1 MRSETFALPMMYG
14 DHHVLEV
21 RQLLNSLP
29 GIENVYASS
38 SFQIVE
44 VTFDESKVDKETIQS
59 TLAEVGYLEELPI
72 PVEIGSS
79 PAYENGKP
87 FFRHTAVFAQTGKAI
102 SFTQD
107 VPEVQ
112 RPLWPCPG
120 IKSNQ

>member
-1 MRSETFALPMMYG
+1 MRSETFTLPMMYG

-44 VTFDESKVDKETIQS
+44 VTYDESQVDKETIQS
-59 TLAEVGYLEELPI
+59 TLADAGYLEELSI

-79 PAYENGKP
+79 PANENGRP
-87 FFRHTAVFAQTGKAI
+87 FFRHTAVFAQTGQAI

-120 IKSNQ
+120 IKQ

>member
-1 MRSETFALPMMYG
+1 MNSETFVLPMMYG

-44 VTFDESKVDKETIQS
+44 VTYDEAQVNKETIQS
-59 TLAEVGYLEELPI
+59 TLGDAGYLEDLVIPI
-72 PVEIGSS
+72 EIGSS
-79 PAYENGKP
+79 PAHENGRP
-87 FFRHTAVFAQTGKAI
+87 FFRHTAVFAQTGQSI

-107 VPEVQ
+107 VPEVE

-120 IKSNQ
+120 LKQ

>member
-21 RQLLNSLP
+21 RQLLISLP

-44 VTFDESKVDKETIQS
+44 VTYDESQVDKETIQS
-59 TLAEVGYLEELPI
+59 TLADAGYLEELLIPI
-72 PVEIGSS
+72 EIGSS
-79 PAYENGKP
+79 PAHENGKP
-87 FFRHTAVFAQTGKAI
+87 FFRHTAVFTQTGQSI

-120 IKSNQ
+120 IKQ